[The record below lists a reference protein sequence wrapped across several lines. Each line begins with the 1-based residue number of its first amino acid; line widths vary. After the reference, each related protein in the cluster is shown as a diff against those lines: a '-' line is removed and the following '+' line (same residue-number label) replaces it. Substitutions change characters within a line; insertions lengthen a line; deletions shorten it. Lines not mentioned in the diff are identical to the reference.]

1 MSHRASRPP
10 RTPTS
15 RLAAGLVAFALLV
28 VGAGACS
35 ASPDGP
41 STGTYSIQF
50 PSTEAAVATDTVQV
64 FVFDAPKPSDRAT
77 YCQSLIQGRR
87 RKDPQKPLYQSTPV
101 NICELLQGRRP
112 ITVSYGEKAVMAVG
126 QRGAVDFLI
135 GCVIQTFGDGDA
147 PLDID
152 LTLVDLGQPVP
163 ETDCKSVSAA
173 CQEKCVRR

>member
-1 MSHRASRPP
+1 MSSR
-10 RTPTS
+10 TS
-15 RLAAGLVAFALLV
+15 RRAPLSRVAVALVPLALV
-28 VGAGACS
+28 AGACS
-35 ASPDGP
+35 SEPDGP
-41 STGTYSIQF
+41 STGTYAIHF
-50 PSTEAAVATDTVQV
+50 PSTEAAVATDTVQI
-64 FVFDAPKPSDRAT
+64 FVFDAPKPGERAS

-87 RKDPQKPLYQSTPV
+87 RKDPQKPVYQNTPV

-173 CQEKCVRR
+173 CQEKCTRR